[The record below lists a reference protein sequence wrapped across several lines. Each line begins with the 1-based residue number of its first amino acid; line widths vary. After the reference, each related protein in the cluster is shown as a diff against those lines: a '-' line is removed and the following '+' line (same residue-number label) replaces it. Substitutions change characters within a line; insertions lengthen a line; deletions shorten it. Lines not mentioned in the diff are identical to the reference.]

1 MMKRRMAGVLALLSA
16 MALGVTGCSVGN
28 MPDATAEAV
37 KVEGVSVPLGEVN
50 FLLRY
55 QQTQMQSSY
64 GMFFGEDYLNQDLMG
79 TGTPY
84 GVTMRD
90 SVVETLEEYYLV
102 EAHAEELGV
111 ALTEED
117 KTKASDAAKAFL
129 AANDSKTLKAM
140 SADEATVT
148 HVLEMMALQSQVYAN
163 RAETIDTEVD
173 QEEAAQKRI
182 SYVLNSTSG
191 TYDEEGNETP
201 LSEEELAAKKTQ
213 MDELLEEARASQD
226 LSAAAEAKELTCN
239 EAINY
244 GKEDTSLPTAVK
256 DAADALQDGEFS
268 GVIEAEDGYYIVYM
282 ESTYDEEATQEE
294 IQNILDERE
303 SEAYSAWLDPLKEAA
318 EITTNDEAL
327 EQLTF
332 ERIFS
337 EPAAEEEETTEETGE
352 ADTEEAQETDTEE
365 TDSEGDTQ
373 TEE

>member
-352 ADTEEAQETDTEE
+352 ADTEETQETDTEE

>member
-256 DAADALQDGEFS
+256 DAADTLQDGEFS

-352 ADTEEAQETDTEE
+352 ADTEETQETDTEE